1 MIQQNPNSSYKS
13 SQPTHLNTT
22 TKADEEKHATLKIWR
37 TMDLIFRV
45 TLQFQRIKWM
55 ILMAIM
61 HHQILSFLRWIIL
74 QYVLYFNHDH
84 DEGLCGG
91 MIDRYT
97 ISSLGIATLVLLCSS
112 TRVIL
117 ELVKSLLVMIVNEEN
132 LVRRWQKIIHIHELI
147 VAAPKLLKEN

>member
-1 MIQQNPNSSYKS
+1 MDDIDGHNAP
-13 SQPTHLNTT
+13 PDFEL
-22 TKADEEKHATLKIWR
+22 LKMDHTSIW
-37 TMDLIFRV
+37 
-45 TLQFQRIKWM
+45 
-55 ILMAIM
+55 
-61 HHQILSFLRWIIL
+61 
-74 QYVLYFNHDH
+74 
-84 DEGLCGG
+84 ELCGG